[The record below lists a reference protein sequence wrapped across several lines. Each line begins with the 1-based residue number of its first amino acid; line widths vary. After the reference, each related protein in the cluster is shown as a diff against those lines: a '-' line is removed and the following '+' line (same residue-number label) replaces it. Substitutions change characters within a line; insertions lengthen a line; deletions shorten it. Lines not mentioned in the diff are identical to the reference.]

1 MIFPLPSFSI
11 PVVQK
16 ALYNK
21 RKCTAYHALHAEAL
35 LTSDSSPDGNLFG
48 RLGAQQVCMTSLNG
62 DSIAGIAHYIIFQ
75 YNLR

>member
-21 RKCTAYHALHAEAL
+21 EKCTAYHALHAKGL
-35 LTSDSSPDGNLFG
+35 LTSDSSPDVNRFG

-62 DSIAGIAHYIIFQ
+62 DNIAGIAHNIIFQ
-75 YNLR
+75 CNLR